1 MSKQTIVMIGLI
13 TLAMNF
19 VGANPASSADS
30 RDKTPQAIEEVAF
43 VSSLSPAQCQ
53 AFNLM
58 NLDQRHEV
66 LETAQ
71 KNALIADAAVDTI
84 MNKYQLAVVG
94 GLLKAKAAD
103 TK

>member
-19 VGANPASSADS
+19 VGASPTDS
-30 RDKTPQAIEEVAF
+30 HDKTPQAMEEVAF
-43 VSSLSPAQCQ
+43 VSFLSPAQCQ

-66 LETAQ
+66 LEIAQ
-71 KNALIADAAVDTI
+71 KNALAADAAVDTI

-94 GLLKAKAAD
+94 GLLKAKTAD
-103 TK
+103 SK